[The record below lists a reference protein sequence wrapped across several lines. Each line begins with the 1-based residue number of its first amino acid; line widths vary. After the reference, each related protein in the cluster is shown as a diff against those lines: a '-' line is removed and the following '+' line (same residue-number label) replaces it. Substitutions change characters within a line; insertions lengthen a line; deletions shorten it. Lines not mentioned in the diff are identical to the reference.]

1 MKRICM
7 STKYKFKPK
16 FNLKGLFSKKVLT
29 LISLF
34 FMATIVFSQHN
45 SEVNGFID
53 TSKSH
58 RVETEAE
65 LVDAI
70 KAAPTNESYMIGF
83 SKDIVL
89 EKPLEIPKDK
99 DIFLISLRTPAVC
112 LIGADGMDT
121 IIVRS
126 GGSLIL
132 YGNFIVTHMEGDS
145 GRGVHVKRGG
155 TLYLM
160 GAMIAGNSADKGGG
174 VYNEG
179 YLSVSG
185 YEQDFIS
192 IIVNNTATV
201 GGGVYDKGTHDGTFY
216 GEVQGNTAL
225 SGEGDNVFIEEPVDG
240 EQFYLLAIVIA
251 VVIVG
256 VVAGLLFYH
265 SKKQKISNKGFVDYV
280 TG

>member
-1 MKRICM
+1 M
-7 STKYKFKPK
+7 SGKSNFKSK
-16 FNLKGLFSKKVLT
+16 FNLNGLFNKKALFF
-29 LISLF
+29 ISLL
-34 FMATIVFSQHN
+34 FMATMFFSLHN
-45 SEVNGFID
+45 SEVNGWID
-53 TSKSH
+53 TSECCV
-58 RVETEAE
+58 VETESE

-89 EKPLEIPKDK
+89 EKPLEIPKGK

-216 GEVQGNTAL
+216 GEVYGNTAL

-240 EQFYLLAIVIA
+240 GQFYLLAIVG
-251 VVIVG
+251 VG
-256 VVAGLLFYH
+256 VVVGCVLVFGSRKLRMSLFRN
-265 SKKQKISNKGFVDYV
+265 SCRG
-280 TG
+280 G